1 MLTSL
6 SAPLTKPRNYGT
18 LLLITLIFAGLSGNY
33 FKYPIF
39 LNIDFLFGS
48 IFAMLALQYFGLAR
62 GIVAAAII
70 ASYTYLL
77 WNHPY
82 AIIIQTVEVAA
93 VGWLMSRR
101 KMGMVLC

>member
-6 SAPLTKPRNYGT
+6 SAPFAKASKYSTM
-18 LLLITLIFAGLSGNY
+18 LLITLIFTGLSGNY

-39 LNIDFLFGS
+39 FNVDFLFGS